1 MRNDFFAHLET
12 LPLSYFQTHRTGD
25 LMSRATNDLN
35 AVRMMIGPSIM
46 YSANTLVYTVGAL
59 SFMISISPWLTL
71 FTFLPLPAVSIVI
84 NRAKTES
91 RREARSVP
99 LSTLAAESG
108 DTLPPTGARSPR
120 ADSSGRRRCGCSRRR
135 SRRCP
140 RRSGS

>member
-1 MRNDFFAHLET
+1 MQDARL
-12 LPLSYFQTHRTGD
+12 
-25 LMSRATNDLN
+25 
-35 AVRMMIGPSIM
+35 AVLKRIDRVEGR
-46 YSANTLVYTVGAL
+46 SALKTW
-59 SFMISISPWLTL
+59 I
-71 FTFLPLPAVSIVI
+71 VSIVI

-108 DTLPPTGARSPR
+108 DTLPPSGARSPR
-120 ADSSGRRRCGCSRRR
+120 AGSSGRRRCGCSRRR